1 MAIRKPV
8 TLLLSSFLIALA
20 SCAADLGKFDPEGDA
35 SDYYDSF
42 GDVKGLFDG
51 GSLTYDVEK
60 SLYNETTLK
69 EMTWEDE
76 DDAVQEKEYLYL
88 VLPFESALT
97 IEAIVFNVY
106 TPTNAHLEMNL
117 FYFADPS
124 LVDETNFK
132 YLASP
137 DTKTE
142 YDEDGNPI
150 GEVPIPYDEYADPPA
165 DIAVVSGETDI
176 YGEEWSSIA
185 FGDFMQPGHYDGKLY
200 TDFGGALYIRVE
212 NNSGWRKDELQ
223 PVSFTFI
230 NLLVR
235 AV

>member
-88 VLPFESALT
+88 VLPFESPLT

-106 TPTNAHLEMNL
+106 AATDTQLEMNL
-117 FYFADPS
+117 FYFDDAS
-124 LVDETNFK
+124 LVNTNFK
-132 YLASP
+132 YLTSP
-137 DTKTE
+137 DTE
-142 YDEDGNPI
+142 IIEDEDHNPV
-150 GEVPIPYDEYADPPA
+150 EVPIDYDDPRA
-165 DIAVVSGETDI
+165 DIAIVSGETGI
-176 YGEEWSSIA
+176 YREEWSSIA
-185 FGDFMQPGHYDGKLY
+185 FGDFMQRGYYDGKLH
-200 TDFGGALYIRVE
+200 TDLGGVLYIRVE
-212 NNSGWRKDELQ
+212 NNSGWRRDELQ